1 MTWVKVCGLRT
12 PAEVEVAATAGA
24 DAVGLVLAPSPRQI
38 DLALARRL
46 VAECPVLS
54 VLVTV
59 DSTPDELLAAVD
71 ATGAGGVQPHGRHA
85 EAAAT
90 AASQRGL
97 FVLRPIRVAEK
108 RPDLDVVPLGQTPLL
123 DAYDA
128 GRHGGTGTPFDWGLV
143 STNRPY
149 VLAGGLGPDN
159 VAEAV
164 ASAAPWGVDASSGLE
179 SSPGVKDP
187 ARIRAFV
194 EGAKA

>member
-1 MTWVKVCGLRT
+1 MTDQVTRKG
-12 PAEVEVAATAGA
+12 GY
-24 DAVGLVLAPSPRQI
+24 Q
-38 DLALARRL
+38 ARR
-46 VAECPVLS
+46 
-54 VLVTV
+54 
-59 DSTPDELLAAVD
+59 AAQLCQD
-71 ATGAGGVQPHGRHA
+71 ARFI
-85 EAAAT
+85 EY
-90 AASQRGL
+90 L
-97 FVLRPIRVAEK
+97 AEK